1 MQPPATSDAVLERS
15 FARFDPVALG
25 VACGTVL
32 GLALLLA
39 TLALV
44 VKGGAAVG
52 PNFALLRQ
60 YFPGYSVTA
69 PGALVGLGY
78 GAASGFALG
87 WLGAAV
93 HNVATAVT
101 LYVLQFKANLGTV
114 TDTIDPDHSL

>member
-1 MQPPATSDAVLERS
+1 MQPPANSDAVLARS

-25 VACGTVL
+25 TACGTVL
-32 GLALLLA
+32 GLVLLLA
-39 TLALV
+39 TMTLV
-44 VKGGAAVG
+44 VKGGDVVG
-52 PNFALLRQ
+52 PNLALLRQ

-78 GAASGFALG
+78 GAASGFVLG
-87 WLGAAV
+87 WLGASV
-93 HNVATAVT
+93 HNVVTAAT